1 MWLLRQR
8 GRMVDVER
16 VPELQQGNGR
26 WRIAVWG
33 LRVGFVGLA
42 VAVTGLVAE
51 SLGSAPWIL
60 AVGEIVWLAAAVVTL
75 TAFFLSRH
83 ELSEPR
89 PGYWPMRFLLIHD
102 TFHARPS
109 AKRA

>member
-1 MWLLRQR
+1 MEAMP
-8 GRMVDVER
+8 G
-16 VPELQQGNGR
+16 LQQGNGR

-42 VAVTGLVAE
+42 VALAGLVAM
-51 SLGSAPWIL
+51 SLGSTPWIL
-60 AVGEIVWLAAAVVTL
+60 SVGEIVWLAAAAVTL
-75 TAFFLSRH
+75 TAVFLARH
-83 ELSEPR
+83 ELPEPR
-89 PGYWPMRFLLIHD
+89 PRYWPMRYLLIHD

>member
-1 MWLLRQR
+1 M
-8 GRMVDVER
+8 
-16 VPELQQGNGR
+16 PELQQGNGR

-42 VAVTGLVAE
+42 VALAGLVAM
-51 SLGSAPWIL
+51 SLGSTPWIL
-60 AVGEIVWLAAAVVTL
+60 GVGEIVWLAAAAVTL
-75 TAFFLSRH
+75 TAFFLFRH
-83 ELSEPR
+83 ELPEPR
-89 PGYWPMRFLLIHD
+89 PRYWPMRYLLIHD

>member
-1 MWLLRQR
+1 MA
-8 GRMVDVER
+8 GMEG

-42 VAVTGLVAE
+42 AALAGLVVT
-51 SLGSAPWIL
+51 SLGFTPWVL
-60 AVGEIVWLAAAVVTL
+60 GVGEITWLAAAVVTL
-75 TAFFLSRH
+75 TAFFLSRRN
-83 ELSEPR
+83 LPEPR
-89 PGYWPMRFLLIHD
+89 PRYWPMRFLLIHD

-109 AKRA
+109 AKQA